1 MLYDIKKKLK
11 TGINNSIKNDY
22 NIDDYKKMI
31 NMLKNIKNITKS
43 TNITIEEAISI
54 SLINNYSLDDCIK
67 FKQLLESNLN

>member
-1 MLYDIKKKLK
+1 
-11 TGINNSIKNDY
+11 
-22 NIDDYKKMI
+22 MI